1 MKNFKHN
8 VLMYLTKMVF
18 VSIVI
23 RRNIKLPPILYTTHC
38 PKCEVLEAKL
48 KEKHIEFIKCDD
60 ELEMRQK
67 GFLSVPILNMNGK
80 NLTFME
86 AIRWVNSLE

>member
-1 MKNFKHN
+1 MKSFRRNA
-8 VLMYLTKMVF
+8 LMNLMRMVF
-18 VSIVI
+18 VFIAI

-38 PKCEVLEAKL
+38 PKCEVLKAKL
-48 KEKHIEFIKCDD
+48 KEKHIEFIECDN

-86 AIRWVNSLE
+86 AVRWVNSLE